1 MPRAFAQALL
11 ICICAL
17 PSYHRTVAAEVTD
30 EPAPACPAPK
40 LQQTEWRSVDLVD
53 IGVRLKMPKKYA
65 EKHWAVTVGD
75 PVPLA
80 TFRAGHLDEFTIK
93 LDAPADPPLADHKV
107 IRQRNYEGYTE
118 CTEAISGHQAVI
130 QSFREPHV
138 IFMEQWYPAF
148 AVHAVCDVGPGRILR
163 YDATAATRKG
173 QEELL
178 AILRT
183 LKFTR

>member
-17 PSYHRTVAAEVTD
+17 SSYHRTVAAEVTD

-40 LQQTEWRSVDLVD
+40 LQQTEWDSLELVK
-53 IGVRLKMPKKYA
+53 IGVRLTVPKKYI
-65 EKHWAVTVGD
+65 EKHRAVTIGD
-75 PVPLA
+75 PVVA
-80 TFRAGHLDEFTIK
+80 TFRAGHLEEFTLK
-93 LDAPADPPLADHKV
+93 LDAPATGPLAGNAV

-118 CTEAISGHQAVI
+118 CTETIGGHAAVI

-148 AVHAVCDVGPGRILR
+148 AVHAVCDLGPGRILR
-163 YDATAATRKG
+163 YDATAATRQG

-183 LKFTR
+183 LEFTR

>member
-30 EPAPACPAPK
+30 EPAPACPVPK

-53 IGVRLKMPKKYA
+53 IGVRLKMPKKYT

-80 TFRAGHLDEFTIK
+80 TFRAGHLEEFTIK

-107 IRQRNYEGYTE
+107 GFPSLS
-118 CTEAISGHQAVI
+118 CTTKSGFTFFT
-130 QSFREPHV
+130 SS
-138 IFMEQWYPAF
+138 
-148 AVHAVCDVGPGRILR
+148 
-163 YDATAATRKG
+163 ATRPSCG
-173 QEELL
+173 VPAGSISFL
-178 AILRT
+178 
-183 LKFTR
+183 

>member
-1 MPRAFAQALL
+1 MLRAFAQALL

-65 EKHWAVTVGD
+65 EKHWAVTVYD

-80 TFRAGHLDEFTIK
+80 TFRAGHLEEFTIK
-93 LDAPADPPLADHKV
+93 LDAPADPPPLTPAP
-107 IRQRNYEGYTE
+107 R
-118 CTEAISGHQAVI
+118 AISQADYPGLLDESLCLRPPFCLHQP
-130 QSFREPHV
+130 S
-138 IFMEQWYPAF
+138 
-148 AVHAVCDVGPGRILR
+148 
-163 YDATAATRKG
+163 
-173 QEELL
+173 
-178 AILRT
+178 
-183 LKFTR
+183 